1 MDGTRTVSGQPDRMR
16 RTRRKKRRN
25 KRRNGKEVYGEYEE
39 LHASPGHAVVKSLSA
54 PRRETPYWSARFTA
68 PVSQLPILLLSGNQP
83 RWTSSSTSQRRAAP
97 TAGQKDQP
105 DSGLR
110 RKYPASP
117 GASTV
122 LPSVPYLDVLVLER
136 LDHEPLRSPGTAISH
151 GRAITSSSGAP
162 KPSYVSSMACA
173 GRAPRRP
180 PRRQSQQYRRRRQ
193 ESPERG
199 AGRRTRARRGPRRTA
214 RPPPGAAGP
223 GGRSCAAPSRGGPP
237 RAGAAPS

>member
-25 KRRNGKEVYGEYEE
+25 KRAGRNGKEVYGEYEE

-54 PRRETPYWSARFTA
+54 PRRETPYWSA
-68 PVSQLPILLLSGNQP
+68 
-83 RWTSSSTSQRRAAP
+83 SQRRAAP